1 MRKKKIKILHVA
13 QAAGGVDR
21 YIRML
26 LKYLD
31 MPRLNLEIGRYINYS
46 KLESMLSTQTLF
58 FCNASRFDDEY
69 EGEIPLEF
77 FDGWAQQSEENYRRL
92 NELKSHV
99 CRMDAFTRT
108 FPCGAIVK
116 YFYIKQT
123 APKVARFDASYFG
136 GSFTLCGG
144 WAGRY
149 RP

>member
-1 MRKKKIKILHVA
+1 
-13 QAAGGVDR
+13 
-21 YIRML
+21 
-26 LKYLD
+26 

-99 CRMDAFTRT
+99 SEKVGSRG
-108 FPCGAIVK
+108 CG
-116 YFYIKQT
+116 
-123 APKVARFDASYFG
+123 
-136 GSFTLCGG
+136 
-144 WAGRY
+144 
-149 RP
+149 

>member
-1 MRKKKIKILHVA
+1 
-13 QAAGGVDR
+13 
-21 YIRML
+21 
-26 LKYLD
+26 

-99 CRMDAFTRT
+99 CPMR
-108 FPCGAIVK
+108 P
-116 YFYIKQT
+116 
-123 APKVARFDASYFG
+123 
-136 GSFTLCGG
+136 G
-144 WAGRY
+144 WNLKRVLI
-149 RP
+149 RSPF